1 MTVREVTAVLKEAK
15 RISIAWNGG
24 LIPIDPDNDLTMAAF
39 GDFKVAHIQN
49 SFKLET
55 YEIEIAT
62 KFIKEVK
69 M

>member
-1 MTVREVTAVLKEAK
+1 MTVREVMAVLKEAK
-15 RISIAWNGG
+15 RFSIAWNGC

-49 SFKLET
+49 SFELET

-69 M
+69 A